1 MTTYFVQHGT
11 LGPICMKNFRSTDL
25 SLIVLPLQEACHFFL
40 YEQTSE
46 IREKVPFFV
55 KPDDM
60 SPGHFSHHGSL
71 HVKADVLVRYLSNC
85 TEEEAHSLAAG
96 QRVAM
101 FTATQQVTSQTTV
114 VFVHYGHQPWVVTHM
129 GYKGND
135 SMCEKNGS
143 RHSPY
148 GAPEQWGEVRR
159 LLTAALQRPQNTH

>member
-1 MTTYFVQHGT
+1 
-11 LGPICMKNFRSTDL
+11 MKL
-25 SLIVLPLQEACHFFL
+25 EKKYLFF
-40 YEQTSE
+40 
-46 IREKVPFFV
+46 
-55 KPDDM
+55 KPDM

-71 HVKADVLVRYLSNC
+71 HVKADDLVRYLSNC
-85 TEEEAHSLAAG
+85 TEEEAHSVAAG

-129 GYKGND
+129 GYKSND

-148 GAPEQWGEVRR
+148 GAPEQRAKVRR
-159 LLTAALQRPQNTH
+159 LLTAALQRPQTH